1 MGVCINAVCLQTYIG
16 GKISPL
22 NRRLVLA
29 VIRVK
34 TVLVVIVVVVGTV
47 LLVGVGTVA
56 EVEGVVAVEDEGRRL
71 RRSRSLRVLKH
82 L

>member
-1 MGVCINAVCLQTYIG
+1 MLQTYIG
-16 GKISPL
+16 CKISPL
-22 NRRLVLA
+22 NRRFVLV
-29 VIRVK
+29 VVRVK
-34 TVLVVIVVVVGTV
+34 TVLVVIVMVIGTV

-71 RRSRSLRVLKH
+71 RRSRSLRVLEH